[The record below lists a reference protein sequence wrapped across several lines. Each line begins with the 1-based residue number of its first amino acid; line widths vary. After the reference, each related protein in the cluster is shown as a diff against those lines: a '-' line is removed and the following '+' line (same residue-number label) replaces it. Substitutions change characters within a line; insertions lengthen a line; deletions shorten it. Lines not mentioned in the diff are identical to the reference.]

1 MTREWQDRALQELF
15 SVGERKQDLVERGK
29 RWASDVTW
37 KGQAQ
42 KFLEL
47 YCKPVNKFVHLDK
60 YKGSGIKV
68 LSVRSSP
75 SELLQI
81 LTNATG
87 SVIDCYDVNPEVFG
101 RVTILK
107 GNAVERLLD
116 LVAEKTV
123 FDILYGQWDVL
134 TFTIG
139 WRLLKIGG
147 LMILEGDDT
156 FLSKVEGT
164 YRMLDKG
171 YRVCLEKI

>member
-1 MTREWQDRALQELF
+1 
-15 SVGERKQDLVERGK
+15 
-29 RWASDVTW
+29 
-37 KGQAQ
+37 
-42 KFLEL
+42 
-47 YCKPVNKFVHLDK
+47 
-60 YKGSGIKV
+60 
-68 LSVRSSP
+68 
-75 SELLQI
+75 
-81 LTNATG
+81 
-87 SVIDCYDVNPEVFG
+87 
-101 RVTILK
+101 
-107 GNAVERLLD
+107 
-116 LVAEKTV
+116 VAEKTV